1 MKKKT
6 GKFLVSFISVAGI
19 QLLLVVIKLLPEKLL
34 YSLGNCLSRSYF
46 YLAGKN
52 RTIALRNLAAV
63 FYDAAPATLY
73 VIAKESFNTMGR
85 IVLDTLR
92 YKDFPAD
99 KLRSLI
105 RIEGIE
111 NLESA
116 LKKGK
121 GAIVVSAH
129 LGSFTLVGTRLSI
142 DGYKAAFVA
151 RHARNKKIEQIIM
164 RFCRNVGQKIIFS
177 RPIITCMRRCITVL
191 SRNEVL
197 IIEMDQNFGTEGVPI
212 NFFGHPAMVAT
223 GPIRLSL
230 MTDAPIVPIFIVRNA
245 DGTHVIH
252 IEPPFECC
260 RKGEEDDDVRDN
272 LQGVICIVERYIRQY
287 PGQWVNW
294 IHKQWDITGGIR

>member
-1 MKKKT
+1 
-6 GKFLVSFISVAGI
+6 VAGI

-116 LKKGK
+116 LKKEK
-121 GAIVVSAH
+121 GRLLSARIW
-129 LGSFTLVGTRLSI
+129 G
-142 DGYKAAFVA
+142 
-151 RHARNKKIEQIIM
+151 
-164 RFCRNVGQKIIFS
+164 
-177 RPIITCMRRCITVL
+177 VL
-191 SRNEVL
+191 RWWGRV
-197 IIEMDQNFGTEGVPI
+197 
-212 NFFGHPAMVAT
+212 
-223 GPIRLSL
+223 
-230 MTDAPIVPIFIVRNA
+230 
-245 DGTHVIH
+245 
-252 IEPPFECC
+252 
-260 RKGEEDDDVRDN
+260 
-272 LQGVICIVERYIRQY
+272 
-287 PGQWVNW
+287 
-294 IHKQWDITGGIR
+294 